1 MGYLKGR
8 WSSLRGLQLHI
19 DHQGAKELTSLW
31 IMTCIHLHNFAI
43 GHERGSN
50 VEADDFFVEGER
62 LMLKERQEWLE
73 WEEHRAQ
80 ALAAQEAVYQDGSDE
95 AMDLLA
101 GRIKREQLK
110 HRLFESYQG
119 Q

>member
-1 MGYLKGR
+1 M
-8 WSSLRGLQLHI
+8 
-19 DHQGAKELTSLW
+19 
-31 IMTCIHLHNFAI
+31 
-43 GHERGSN
+43 
-50 VEADDFFVEGER
+50 EADDFFVEGEW

-73 WEEHRAQ
+73 WEECHAR
-80 ALAAQEAVYQDGSDE
+80 ALAVQEAAYQDGSDE
-95 AMDLLA
+95 AMNLLA